1 MDPDGGAKISVA
13 VYQNISICVKP
24 QGLPTQMHPLQSE
37 VRGSDGDI
45 DILRGQG
52 REGVGG

>member
-1 MDPDGGAKISVA
+1 MDPDGGAKISGA

-24 QGLPTQMHPLQSE
+24 QGLPTQMHPLESE
-37 VRGSDGDI
+37 VRGSYGDI